1 MADRRQLLD
10 RLQIALA
17 NPDVDGVL
25 ASPDIMD
32 DLLLLGALEGKLLF
46 GSMNR
51 GGLSGLVN
59 EFDDRFTGHTAA
71 ALEALGAD
79 GGKMLTR
86 ICLGDPDTVATLEAT
101 AKAIDSLAERKLIAM
116 VEPFL
121 SVRENGK
128 VRNDLSTNAVIKSV
142 AIAEGLGS
150 TSAYTWMKLP
160 VVAEMERVMASTTM
174 PTVLLGG
181 DPDSSQD
188 ECSPAG
194 RTPSRC
200 RASRAS
206 PWAGP
211 CSTRTT
217 ATWPVPW
224 QPPPRCCTTRIHP
237 PRIHPQYRSN
247 VPWEPELPG
256 TRRMTVAQA
265 VVEYL
270 SKQYTVDSIGG
281 QDYRERLIPGT
292 FGIFGHG
299 NVAGVGQALKQYQ
312 QLDPAIMPYYQG
324 RNEQAQ
330 AHQAVGYAR
339 HTRRRQTFAISTSIG
354 PGSSNLLT
362 GAALATTN
370 RLPVLLLPS
379 DTFATRA
386 ADPVLQQLEQPYAYD
401 ITVNDAFRPLS
412 KFFDRVSR
420 PEQLFSA
427 FHHGLRVL
435 TDPAETGAVTISLP
449 QDVQAEAF
457 DVPEE
462 FLAERE
468 WRIRRPDAD
477 DEDIRRAADAI
488 RAAKRPLII
497 AGGGVLYAYANEE
510 LAKFVELTGIPVGN
524 TQAGVGVLPWDHKF
538 SLGAIGSTG
547 TTAANAIAAEAD
559 LIIGIGT
566 RYEDFTTAS
575 RTAFQNPDVKFIN
588 INVARST
595 PTSTAPRCRSWR
607 TPARPREAEPGPGR
621 LPHRRGP
628 RAEDRGREE
637 ALGRHG
643 GRGVRYPLHPAAG
656 PERDHRRHPAPWI
669 RRTLSSAPPAPPGDL
684 HKMWRVRDPFGYHV
698 EYAYSCMGYE
708 IPGGL
713 GVKRAALAEAAKGG
727 AQRDVVVMV
736 GDGSYLMMHTE
747 LVTAVAERIKLIVV
761 LIQNHGYAS
770 IGSLSESLG
779 SQRFGTQYRA
789 LDEEHHSF
797 DDGDRLPVDLA
808 LNAESLGVKVIRIEP
823 GEKVIAELEQAIQD
837 AKAAPENG
845 GPIVIHVESDPLLDA
860 PSSESWWDV
869 PVSQESELESTKQ
882 AFQTYT
888 DHKSRQRKLLG

>member
-1 MADRRQLLD
+1 M
-10 RLQIALA
+10 
-17 NPDVDGVL
+17 GMST
-25 ASPDIMD
+25 AS
-32 DLLLLGALEGKLLF
+32 
-46 GSMNR
+46 
-51 GGLSGLVN
+51 
-59 EFDDRFTGHTAA
+59 
-71 ALEALGAD
+71 
-79 GGKMLTR
+79 
-86 ICLGDPDTVATLEAT
+86 
-101 AKAIDSLAERKLIAM
+101 
-116 VEPFL
+116 
-121 SVRENGK
+121 
-128 VRNDLSTNAVIKSV
+128 
-142 AIAEGLGS
+142 
-150 TSAYTWMKLP
+150 
-160 VVAEMERVMASTTM
+160 
-174 PTVLLGG
+174 
-181 DPDSSQD
+181 
-188 ECSPAG
+188 
-194 RTPSRC
+194 
-200 RASRAS
+200 
-206 PWAGP
+206 
-211 CSTRTT
+211 
-217 ATWPVPW
+217 
-224 QPPPRCCTTRIHP
+224 
-237 PRIHPQYRSN
+237 
-247 VPWEPELPG
+247 G

-270 SKQYTVDSIGG
+270 SKQYTVDSVGG
-281 QDYRERLIPGT
+281 QDFRERLIPGT

-312 QLDPAIMPYYQG
+312 QLDPTIMPYYQG

-330 AHQAVGYAR
+330 SHQAVGFAR

-477 DEDIRRAADAI
+477 DEDIRRAAEAI

-510 LAKFVELTGIPVGN
+510 LAKFAELTGIPVGN

-588 INVARST
+588 INVAADR
-595 PTSTAPRCRSWR
+595 RLQ
-607 TPARPREAEPGPGR
+607 ARHLAADRRRRPQGPGQAEPGPRR
-621 LPHRRGP
+621 LPDRRGP
-628 RAEDRGREE
+628 RAADRGREE
-637 ALGRHG
+637 ALGRHR
-643 GRGVRYPLHPAAG
+643 GRGLRHPVHAAAG
-656 PERDHRRHPAPWI
+656 AERDHRRHEPRHGRPG
-669 RRTLSSAPPAPPGDL
+669 RRHL
-684 HKMWRVRDPFGYHV
+684 RR
-698 EYAYSCMGYE
+698 
-708 IPGGL
+708 
-713 GVKRAALAEAAKGG
+713 
-727 AQRDVVVMV
+727 
-736 GDGSYLMMHTE
+736 
-747 LVTAVAERIKLIVV
+747 
-761 LIQNHGYAS
+761 
-770 IGSLSESLG
+770 
-779 SQRFGTQYRA
+779 
-789 LDEEHHSF
+789 
-797 DDGDRLPVDLA
+797 RLPP
-808 LNAESLGVKVIRIEP
+808 R
-823 GEKVIAELEQAIQD
+823 
-837 AKAAPENG
+837 
-845 GPIVIHVESDPLLDA
+845 
-860 PSSESWWDV
+860 
-869 PVSQESELESTKQ
+869 
-882 AFQTYT
+882 
-888 DHKSRQRKLLG
+888 

>member
-1 MADRRQLLD
+1 M
-10 RLQIALA
+10 
-17 NPDVDGVL
+17 G
-25 ASPDIMD
+25 
-32 DLLLLGALEGKLLF
+32 
-46 GSMNR
+46 
-51 GGLSGLVN
+51 
-59 EFDDRFTGHTAA
+59 
-71 ALEALGAD
+71 
-79 GGKMLTR
+79 
-86 ICLGDPDTVATLEAT
+86 
-101 AKAIDSLAERKLIAM
+101 
-116 VEPFL
+116 
-121 SVRENGK
+121 
-128 VRNDLSTNAVIKSV
+128 
-142 AIAEGLGS
+142 
-150 TSAYTWMKLP
+150 
-160 VVAEMERVMASTTM
+160 TT
-174 PTVLLGG
+174 
-181 DPDSSQD
+181 
-188 ECSPAG
+188 
-194 RTPSRC
+194 
-200 RASRAS
+200 
-206 PWAGP
+206 
-211 CSTRTT
+211 
-217 ATWPVPW
+217 
-224 QPPPRCCTTRIHP
+224 
-237 PRIHPQYRSN
+237 
-247 VPWEPELPG
+247 G

-270 SKQYTVDSIGG
+270 SRQYTVDTVGG
-281 QDYRERLIPGT
+281 VEYRERLIPGT

-312 QLDPAIMPYYQG
+312 QQDPTLMPYYQG

-330 AHQAVGYAR
+330 VHQAVGYAR
-339 HTRRRQTFAISTSIG
+339 HTRRRQTYAISTSIG

-412 KFFDRVSR
+412 KFFDRVNR

-457 DVPEE
+457 DVPVE

-477 DEDIRRAADAI
+477 DEDIARAVQAI
-488 RAAKRPLII
+488 KAAKRPLII
-497 AGGGVLYAYANEE
+497 AGGGVLYAYANDE
-510 LAKFVELTGIPVGN
+510 LAKFAELTGIPVGN
-524 TQAGVGVLPWDHKF
+524 TQAGVGVLPWDHAQ

-575 RTAFQNPDVKFIN
+575 RTAFQNPDVKFVN
-588 INVARST
+588 INVAPIDAYKHGT
-595 PTSTAPRCRSWR
+595 TLPIVAD
-607 TPARPREAEPGPGR
+607 ARKA
-621 LPHRRGP
+621 L
-628 RAEDRGREE
+628 AKLNA
-637 ALGRHG
+637 ALGGYRVG
-643 GRGVRYPLHPAAG
+643 ADLEQKITTEKKRWDATVDEAFDTRYTPLPAQNEIIGATNRAMDARDVVICAAG
-656 PERDHRRHPAPWI
+656 S
-669 RRTLSSAPPAPPGDL
+669 LPGDL

-713 GVKRAALAEAAKGG
+713 GVKRAAIAEAASTTAAGG
-727 AQRDVVVMV
+727 ESAPVRDVVVMV

-789 LDEEHHSF
+789 LNEEQHSF
-797 DDGDRLPVDLA
+797 DEGETLPVDLA
-808 LNAESLGVKVIRIEP
+808 LNAESLGVKVVRIEP
-823 GEKVIAELEQAIQD
+823 GEKVIAELEQAIRD
-837 AKAAPENG
+837 AKAAPEG
-845 GPIVIHVESDPLLDA
+845 TGPILIHVESDPLLDA

-869 PVSQESELESTKQ
+869 PVSQVSELESTQQ
-882 AFQTYT
+882 AFQTYS

>member
-1 MADRRQLLD
+1 
-10 RLQIALA
+10 
-17 NPDVDGVL
+17 
-25 ASPDIMD
+25 
-32 DLLLLGALEGKLLF
+32 
-46 GSMNR
+46 
-51 GGLSGLVN
+51 
-59 EFDDRFTGHTAA
+59 
-71 ALEALGAD
+71 
-79 GGKMLTR
+79 
-86 ICLGDPDTVATLEAT
+86 
-101 AKAIDSLAERKLIAM
+101 
-116 VEPFL
+116 
-121 SVRENGK
+121 
-128 VRNDLSTNAVIKSV
+128 
-142 AIAEGLGS
+142 
-150 TSAYTWMKLP
+150 
-160 VVAEMERVMASTTM
+160 
-174 PTVLLGG
+174 
-181 DPDSSQD
+181 
-188 ECSPAG
+188 
-194 RTPSRC
+194 
-200 RASRAS
+200 
-206 PWAGP
+206 
-211 CSTRTT
+211 
-217 ATWPVPW
+217 
-224 QPPPRCCTTRIHP
+224 
-237 PRIHPQYRSN
+237 
-247 VPWEPELPG
+247 
-256 TRRMTVAQA
+256 MTVAQA

-270 SKQYTVDSIGG
+270 SKQYTVDSVNGV
-281 QDYRERLIPGT
+281 DYRERLIPGT

-330 AHQAVGYAR
+330 VHQAVGYAR
-339 HTRRRQTFAISTSIG
+339 HTRRRQTFAVSTSIG

-477 DEDIRRAADAI
+477 DDDIRRAADAI

-510 LAKFVELTGIPVGN
+510 LARFVELTGIPVGN
-524 TQAGVGVLPWDHKF
+524 TQAGVGVLPWDHQF

-547 TTAANAIAAEAD
+547 TTAANALAAEAD

-575 RTAFQNPDVKFIN
+575 RTAFQNPDVRFIN
-588 INVARST
+588 INVAPIDAYKHGT
-595 PTSTAPRCRSWR
+595 TLPIVAD
-607 TPARPREAEPGPGR
+607 ARKA
-621 LPHRRGP
+621 LVKLNQ
-628 RAEDRGREE
+628 
-637 ALGRHG
+637 ALGGYRTGADLEQKVAAEKKRWDATVDEAFDTRHT
-643 GRGVRYPLHPAAG
+643 PLPAQNEIIGATSRAMDPRDVVICAAG
-656 PERDHRRHPAPWI
+656 S
-669 RRTLSSAPPAPPGDL
+669 LPGDL

-713 GVKRAALAEAAKGG
+713 GVKRAALAEAAARTTAGG
-727 AQRDVVVMV
+727 EGRPDVRDVVVMV

-770 IGSLSESLG
+770 IGSLSEMLG
-779 SQRFGTQYRA
+779 SQRFGTQYRT
-789 LDEEHHSF
+789 LDEEQHSF
-797 DDGDRLPVDLA
+797 DDGETLPVDLA

-823 GEKVIAELEQAIQD
+823 GEKVIAELEQAIRD
-837 AKAAPENG
+837 AKAAPEG
-845 GPIVIHVESDPLLDA
+845 SGPILIHVESDPLLDA

-869 PVSQESELESTKQ
+869 PVSQASELDSTQQ
-882 AFQTYT
+882 AYQTYT
-888 DHKSRQRKLLG
+888 DHKARQRKLLG

>member
-1 MADRRQLLD
+1 MA
-10 RLQIALA
+10 
-17 NPDVDGVL
+17 
-25 ASPDIMD
+25 
-32 DLLLLGALEGKLLF
+32 
-46 GSMNR
+46 
-51 GGLSGLVN
+51 
-59 EFDDRFTGHTAA
+59 
-71 ALEALGAD
+71 
-79 GGKMLTR
+79 
-86 ICLGDPDTVATLEAT
+86 
-101 AKAIDSLAERKLIAM
+101 
-116 VEPFL
+116 
-121 SVRENGK
+121 
-128 VRNDLSTNAVIKSV
+128 
-142 AIAEGLGS
+142 
-150 TSAYTWMKLP
+150 
-160 VVAEMERVMASTTM
+160 
-174 PTVLLGG
+174 
-181 DPDSSQD
+181 
-188 ECSPAG
+188 
-194 RTPSRC
+194 
-200 RASRAS
+200 
-206 PWAGP
+206 
-211 CSTRTT
+211 
-217 ATWPVPW
+217 
-224 QPPPRCCTTRIHP
+224 
-237 PRIHPQYRSN
+237 
-247 VPWEPELPG
+247 

-270 SKQYTVDSIGG
+270 SKQYTVDTVDGVE
-281 QDYRERLIPGT
+281 YRERLIPGT

-330 AHQAVGYAR
+330 VHQAVGYAR
-339 HTRRRQTFAISTSIG
+339 HTRRRQTYAISTSIG

-412 KFFDRVSR
+412 KFFDRVNR

-435 TDPAETGAVTISLP
+435 TDPAETGCVTISLP

-468 WRIRRPDAD
+468 WRIRRPDAE
-477 DEDIRRAADAI
+477 DEDIARAVQAI

-497 AGGGVLYAYANEE
+497 AGGGVLYAYATDE

-524 TQAGVGVLPWDHKF
+524 TQAGVGVLPWDHAQ

-547 TTAANAIAAEAD
+547 TTAANAVAAEAD

-575 RTAFQNPDVKFIN
+575 RTAFQNPDVKFVN
-588 INVARST
+588 INVAPIDAYKHGT
-595 PTSTAPRCRSWR
+595 TLPIVAD
-607 TPARPREAEPGPGR
+607 ARKA
-621 LPHRRGP
+621 L
-628 RAEDRGREE
+628 AKLNA
-637 ALGRHG
+637 ALGGYRVG
-643 GRGVRYPLHPAAG
+643 ADLEQKITAEKQRWDATVDAAFDTRYTPLPAQNEIIGATNRAMDARDVVICAAG
-656 PERDHRRHPAPWI
+656 S
-669 RRTLSSAPPAPPGDL
+669 LPGDL
-684 HKMWRVRDPFGYHV
+684 HKMWRVRDAFGYHV

-713 GVKRAALAEAAKGG
+713 GVKRAAIAEAKATTATG
-727 AQRDVVVMV
+727 ASGDQVRDVVVMV

-770 IGSLSESLG
+770 IGSLSEMLG

-789 LDEEHHSF
+789 LNEAEHSF
-797 DDGDRLPVDLA
+797 DEGETLPVDLA
-808 LNAESLGVKVIRIEP
+808 TNAESLGVKVIRIEP
-823 GEKVIAELEQAIQD
+823 GEKVIAELEQAIRD
-837 AKAAPENG
+837 AKAAPEG
-845 GPIVIHVESDPLLDA
+845 TGPILIHVESDPLLDA

-869 PVSQESELESTKQ
+869 PVSQVSELDSTQQ
-882 AFQTYT
+882 AFQVYS

>member
-1 MADRRQLLD
+1 
-10 RLQIALA
+10 
-17 NPDVDGVL
+17 
-25 ASPDIMD
+25 
-32 DLLLLGALEGKLLF
+32 
-46 GSMNR
+46 
-51 GGLSGLVN
+51 
-59 EFDDRFTGHTAA
+59 
-71 ALEALGAD
+71 
-79 GGKMLTR
+79 
-86 ICLGDPDTVATLEAT
+86 
-101 AKAIDSLAERKLIAM
+101 
-116 VEPFL
+116 
-121 SVRENGK
+121 
-128 VRNDLSTNAVIKSV
+128 
-142 AIAEGLGS
+142 
-150 TSAYTWMKLP
+150 
-160 VVAEMERVMASTTM
+160 
-174 PTVLLGG
+174 
-181 DPDSSQD
+181 
-188 ECSPAG
+188 
-194 RTPSRC
+194 
-200 RASRAS
+200 
-206 PWAGP
+206 
-211 CSTRTT
+211 
-217 ATWPVPW
+217 
-224 QPPPRCCTTRIHP
+224 
-237 PRIHPQYRSN
+237 
-247 VPWEPELPG
+247 
-256 TRRMTVAQA
+256 MTVAQA

-270 SKQYTVDSIGG
+270 SKQYTVDSVGG
-281 QDYRERLIPGT
+281 QDFRERLIPGT

-312 QLDPAIMPYYQG
+312 QLDPTIMPYYQG

-477 DEDIRRAADAI
+477 DEDIRRAAEAI

-510 LAKFVELTGIPVGN
+510 LAKFAELTGIPVGN

-588 INVARST
+588 INVAAIDAYKHG
-595 PTSTAPRCRSWR
+595 TSLPIVAD
-607 TPARPREAEPGPGR
+607 ARKALRQAEPGPRR

-628 RAEDRGREE
+628 RAADREREE
-637 ALGRHG
+637 ALGRHR
-643 GRGVRYPLHPAAG
+643 GRGLRHPLHAAAG
-656 PERDHRRHPAPWI
+656 AERDHRRHEPRHGRPG
-669 RRTLSSAPPAPPGDL
+669 RRHLRR
-684 HKMWRVRDPFGYHV
+684 RV
-698 EYAYSCMGYE
+698 
-708 IPGGL
+708 
-713 GVKRAALAEAAKGG
+713 
-727 AQRDVVVMV
+727 
-736 GDGSYLMMHTE
+736 
-747 LVTAVAERIKLIVV
+747 
-761 LIQNHGYAS
+761 AS
-770 IGSLSESLG
+770 
-779 SQRFGTQYRA
+779 R
-789 LDEEHHSF
+789 
-797 DDGDRLPVDLA
+797 
-808 LNAESLGVKVIRIEP
+808 
-823 GEKVIAELEQAIQD
+823 
-837 AKAAPENG
+837 
-845 GPIVIHVESDPLLDA
+845 
-860 PSSESWWDV
+860 
-869 PVSQESELESTKQ
+869 
-882 AFQTYT
+882 
-888 DHKSRQRKLLG
+888 

>member
-1 MADRRQLLD
+1 MR
-10 RLQIALA
+10 
-17 NPDVDGVL
+17 
-25 ASPDIMD
+25 
-32 DLLLLGALEGKLLF
+32 
-46 GSMNR
+46 
-51 GGLSGLVN
+51 
-59 EFDDRFTGHTAA
+59 TA
-71 ALEALGAD
+71 
-79 GGKMLTR
+79 
-86 ICLGDPDTVATLEAT
+86 
-101 AKAIDSLAERKLIAM
+101 
-116 VEPFL
+116 
-121 SVRENGK
+121 
-128 VRNDLSTNAVIKSV
+128 
-142 AIAEGLGS
+142 
-150 TSAYTWMKLP
+150 
-160 VVAEMERVMASTTM
+160 
-174 PTVLLGG
+174 
-181 DPDSSQD
+181 
-188 ECSPAG
+188 
-194 RTPSRC
+194 
-200 RASRAS
+200 
-206 PWAGP
+206 
-211 CSTRTT
+211 
-217 ATWPVPW
+217 
-224 QPPPRCCTTRIHP
+224 
-237 PRIHPQYRSN
+237 
-247 VPWEPELPG
+247 

-270 SKQYTVDSIGG
+270 SKQYTVDRIGTA
-281 QDYRERLIPGT
+281 DYRERLIPGM

-312 QLDPAIMPYYQG
+312 QLDPSIMPYYQG

-468 WRIRRPDAD
+468 WRIRRPEAD
-477 DEDIRRAADAI
+477 DEDIRRAAEAI

-510 LAKFVELTGIPVGN
+510 LAAFAELTGIPVGN

-588 INVARST
+588 INVAAIDAYKHG
-595 PTSTAPRCRSWR
+595 TSLPIVAD
-607 TPARPREAEPGPGR
+607 ARKALVKLNQALGGYRVGAD
-621 LPHRRGP
+621 L
-628 RAEDRGREE
+628 EE
-637 ALGRHG
+637 AIAAEKKRWDATVDEAFDT
-643 GRGVRYPLHPAAG
+643 RFTPLPAQNEIIGATSRAMDAADVVICAAG
-656 PERDHRRHPAPWI
+656 S
-669 RRTLSSAPPAPPGDL
+669 LPGDL

-713 GVKRAALAEAAKGG
+713 GVKRAALAEAAAGG
-727 AQRDVVVMV
+727 TDRDVVVMV

-789 LDEEHHSF
+789 LNEEQHSF
-797 DDGDRLPVDLA
+797 DAGETLPVDLA

-823 GEKVIAELEQAIQD
+823 GEKVIAELEQAIRD
-837 AKAAPENG
+837 AKAAPERG
-845 GPIVIHVESDPLLDA
+845 GPILIHVESDPLLDA

-869 PVSQESELESTKQ
+869 PVSQVSELDSTQQ
-882 AFQTYT
+882 AFKTYT

>member
-1 MADRRQLLD
+1 
-10 RLQIALA
+10 
-17 NPDVDGVL
+17 
-25 ASPDIMD
+25 
-32 DLLLLGALEGKLLF
+32 
-46 GSMNR
+46 
-51 GGLSGLVN
+51 
-59 EFDDRFTGHTAA
+59 
-71 ALEALGAD
+71 
-79 GGKMLTR
+79 
-86 ICLGDPDTVATLEAT
+86 
-101 AKAIDSLAERKLIAM
+101 
-116 VEPFL
+116 
-121 SVRENGK
+121 
-128 VRNDLSTNAVIKSV
+128 
-142 AIAEGLGS
+142 
-150 TSAYTWMKLP
+150 
-160 VVAEMERVMASTTM
+160 
-174 PTVLLGG
+174 
-181 DPDSSQD
+181 
-188 ECSPAG
+188 
-194 RTPSRC
+194 
-200 RASRAS
+200 
-206 PWAGP
+206 
-211 CSTRTT
+211 
-217 ATWPVPW
+217 
-224 QPPPRCCTTRIHP
+224 
-237 PRIHPQYRSN
+237 
-247 VPWEPELPG
+247 
-256 TRRMTVAQA
+256 MTVAQA

-270 SKQYTVDSIGG
+270 SKQYTVDSVNGVE
-281 QDYRERLIPGT
+281 YRERLIPGT

-312 QLDPAIMPYYQG
+312 QIDPTIMPYYQG

-330 AHQAVGYAR
+330 VHQAVGYAR
-339 HTRRRQTFAISTSIG
+339 HTRRRQTFAVSTSIG

-401 ITVNDAFRPLS
+401 LTVNDAFRPLS

-457 DVPEE
+457 DVPVE

-468 WRIRRPDAD
+468 WRIRRPEADDAD
-477 DEDIRRAADAI
+477 IARAVAAI

-497 AGGGVLYAYANEE
+497 AGGGVLYAYANDE
-510 LAKFVELTGIPVGN
+510 LAKLVELTGIPVGN

-575 RTAFQNPDVKFIN
+575 RTAFQNPEVKFIN
-588 INVARST
+588 INVA
-595 PTSTAPRCRSWR
+595 PIDAYKHGTSLPIVAD
-607 TPARPREAEPGPGR
+607 ARKTLVKLNA
-621 LPHRRGP
+621 
-628 RAEDRGREE
+628 
-637 ALGRHG
+637 ALGGYRVG
-643 GRGVRYPLHPAAG
+643 ADLEQKVAAEKQRWDATVDEAFDTRYTPLPAQNEIIGATSRAMDARDVVICAAG
-656 PERDHRRHPAPWI
+656 S
-669 RRTLSSAPPAPPGDL
+669 LPGDL

-713 GVKRAALAEAAKGG
+713 GVKRAALAEAASTTAAGG
-727 AQRDVVVMV
+727 ERAEARDVVVMV

-779 SQRFGTQYRA
+779 SQRFGTRYRA
-789 LDEEHHSF
+789 LNEEQHSF
-797 DDGDRLPVDLA
+797 DEGETLPVDLA

-823 GEKVIAELEQAIQD
+823 GEKVIAELEQAIRD
-837 AKAAPENG
+837 AKAAPERG
-845 GPIVIHVESDPLLDA
+845 GPILIHVESDPLLDA

-869 PVSQESELESTKQ
+869 PVSEVSELDSTKQ
-882 AFQTYT
+882 AFQTYV

>member
-1 MADRRQLLD
+1 M
-10 RLQIALA
+10 
-17 NPDVDGVL
+17 G
-25 ASPDIMD
+25 
-32 DLLLLGALEGKLLF
+32 
-46 GSMNR
+46 
-51 GGLSGLVN
+51 
-59 EFDDRFTGHTAA
+59 
-71 ALEALGAD
+71 
-79 GGKMLTR
+79 
-86 ICLGDPDTVATLEAT
+86 
-101 AKAIDSLAERKLIAM
+101 
-116 VEPFL
+116 
-121 SVRENGK
+121 
-128 VRNDLSTNAVIKSV
+128 
-142 AIAEGLGS
+142 
-150 TSAYTWMKLP
+150 
-160 VVAEMERVMASTTM
+160 TT
-174 PTVLLGG
+174 
-181 DPDSSQD
+181 
-188 ECSPAG
+188 
-194 RTPSRC
+194 
-200 RASRAS
+200 
-206 PWAGP
+206 
-211 CSTRTT
+211 
-217 ATWPVPW
+217 
-224 QPPPRCCTTRIHP
+224 
-237 PRIHPQYRSN
+237 
-247 VPWEPELPG
+247 

-270 SKQYTVDSIGG
+270 SKQYTVDSINGV
-281 QDYRERLIPGT
+281 DYRERLIPGT

-330 AHQAVGYAR
+330 VHQAVGYAR
-339 HTRRRQTFAISTSIG
+339 HTRRRQTYAISTSIG

-386 ADPVLQQLEQPYAYD
+386 ADPVLQQLEQPHAYD

-412 KFFDRVSR
+412 KFFDRVNR

-477 DEDIRRAADAI
+477 DEDIARAVAAI
-488 RAAKRPLII
+488 RSAKRPLVI
-497 AGGGVLYAYANEE
+497 AGGGVLYAYANDE
-510 LAKFVELTGIPVGN
+510 LAKFAELTGIPVGN
-524 TQAGVGVLPWDHKF
+524 TQAGVGVLPWDHKQ

-547 TTAANAIAAEAD
+547 TTAANAIAAGAD

-575 RTAFQNPDVKFIN
+575 RTAFQNPDVRFVN
-588 INVARST
+588 INVAPIDAYKHGAT
-595 PTSTAPRCRSWR
+595 LPIVAD
-607 TPARPREAEPGPGR
+607 ARKA
-621 LPHRRGP
+621 LVKLN
-628 RAEDRGREE
+628 A
-637 ALGRHG
+637 ALGGYRVG
-643 GRGVRYPLHPAAG
+643 ADLEQQIASEKQRWDNTVDEAFAQDYAPLVSQNAIIGATNKAMDARDVVICAAG
-656 PERDHRRHPAPWI
+656 S
-669 RRTLSSAPPAPPGDL
+669 LPGDL

-713 GVKRAALAEAAKGG
+713 GVKRAALAEAKSTTAAGDPG
-727 AQRDVVVMV
+727 AEVRDVVVMV

-779 SQRFGTQYRA
+779 SQRFGTQYRE
-789 LDEEHHSF
+789 LDEAQHSF
-797 DDGDRLPVDLA
+797 DAGETLPVDLA

-823 GEKVIAELEQAIQD
+823 GRKVIAELEQAVRD
-837 AKAAPENG
+837 AKAAPEG
-845 GPIVIHVESDPLLDA
+845 TGPILIHVESDPLLDA

-869 PVSQESELESTKQ
+869 PVSQVSELDSTQQ
-882 AFQTYT
+882 AFQTYA